1 MCYKGCEEAHH
12 KKIFLDKLYPGT
24 GTITGRGFLD
34 RYIREQGTIETQE
47 EEDKVSGRTGGKKNN
62 KQELASIGNSGSFY
76 RIYKGIFTQ
85 GSFQC
90 T

>member
-1 MCYKGCEEAHH
+1 MRRHTTKRSFWISCIRE
-12 KKIFLDKLYPGT
+12 L

-34 RYIREQGTIETQE
+34 RYIREQGTIKTQE

-62 KQELASIGNSGSFY
+62 NKELANVGNSGSLY
-76 RIYKGIFTQ
+76 QIYKGIFTQ

>member
-1 MCYKGCEEAHH
+1 MPLGVRGGTPQKN
-12 KKIFLDKLYPGT
+12 FLDSCIREL

-34 RYIREQGTIETQE
+34 KYIREQGTIKTQK

-62 KQELASIGNSGSFY
+62 NQESANIDNSGSLY
-76 RIYKGIFTQ
+76 QIYKGIFTQ

>member
-1 MCYKGCEEAHH
+1 MRRHTTKRSFWIDCIQE
-12 KKIFLDKLYPGT
+12 L

-34 RYIREQGTIETQE
+34 RYIREQGAIKTQE
-47 EEDKVSGRTGGKKNN
+47 EEDKVSGRTGGKRNN
-62 KQELASIGNSGSFY
+62 DQELANIDNSGSLHQ
-76 RIYKGIFTQ
+76 IYKGIFTQ